1 MSCVEE
7 IMERRKHSV
16 FQSEYAKRGPEP
28 VAKTGKCFCCGRT
41 FDYPE
46 ALNRFEA
53 YIEQRGG
60 TFFAFDAFRDEIC
73 ADCAIRTLNNSTWME
88 IL

>member
-1 MSCVEE
+1 MTCVDE
-7 IMERRKHSV
+7 IMERRRNSV
-16 FQSEYAKRGPEP
+16 FRAEYAAKGPQVEQR
-28 VAKTGKCFCCGRT
+28 VGKCFCCGRS
-41 FDYPE
+41 FDYPD

-53 YIEQRGG
+53 FIEQRGG
-60 TFFAFDAFRDEIC
+60 SFFAMDSFRDEIC

>member
-7 IMERRKHSV
+7 IMARRRCSVFKAEYDKHS
-16 FQSEYAKRGPEP
+16 P
-28 VAKTGKCFCCGRT
+28 VPVQKEGKCFCCGRS
-41 FDYPE
+41 FDYLE

-53 YIEQRGG
+53 YIEQRGSS
-60 TFFAFDAFRDEIC
+60 FFAVDSFRNEIC

>member
-7 IMERRKHSV
+7 ILERRKSSA
-16 FQSEYAKRGPEP
+16 FQAEYAAKGP
-28 VAKTGKCFCCGRT
+28 ALTARTGKCFCCGRSY
-41 FDYPE
+41 DYPD

-53 YIEQRGG
+53 FIEQRGG
-60 TFFAFDAFRDEIC
+60 SFFAMDSFRDEIC